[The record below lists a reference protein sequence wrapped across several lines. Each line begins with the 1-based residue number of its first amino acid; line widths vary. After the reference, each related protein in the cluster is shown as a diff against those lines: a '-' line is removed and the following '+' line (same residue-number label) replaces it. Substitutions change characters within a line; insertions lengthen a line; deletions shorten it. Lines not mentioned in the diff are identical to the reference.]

1 MAETTGTTSSGLELL
16 QALAEKPHSFDFF
29 QALRRLENLY
39 SDKPRIGTSSH
50 AAEDPVRLAQEAH
63 LVSAP
68 STLAAFEPGAG
79 GALPRL
85 TSYFFGLLGPN
96 GPLPLHLTEFVR
108 ERHWHHADP
117 TMGRFLDLFHHRMLS
132 LFYRAWAINEPTVS
146 FDRPDEDSFGR
157 YLGALFGL
165 GMPNLRRRD
174 RFPDEARLHYAGL
187 FAAQTRHAAGLESVL
202 AGYFGMPVR
211 IEQFQPAWMHLPEEL
226 QWRLGS
232 SPDSGILGQTTTPG
246 ARVWGCHQKFRIC
259 FGPLSLAE
267 YERLLPGGDSMM
279 RLVPLVR
286 FYAGDELTWD
296 VNLIL
301 KREEIPRLQ
310 LGRTA
315 RLGWTS
321 WGQLRPPEHDADD
334 LKLNPLGAI
343 E

>member
-1 MAETTGTTSSGLELL
+1 
-16 QALAEKPHSFDFF
+16 
-29 QALRRLENLY
+29 
-39 SDKPRIGTSSH
+39 
-50 AAEDPVRLAQEAH
+50 
-63 LVSAP
+63 
-68 STLAAFEPGAG
+68 
-79 GALPRL
+79 
-85 TSYFFGLLGPN
+85 
-96 GPLPLHLTEFVR
+96 
-108 ERHWHHADP
+108 
-117 TMGRFLDLFHHRMLS
+117 
-132 LFYRAWAINEPTVS
+132 
-146 FDRPDEDSFGR
+146 
-157 YLGALFGL
+157 
-165 GMPNLRRRD
+165 
-174 RFPDEARLHYAGL
+174 
-187 FAAQTRHAAGLESVL
+187 
-202 AGYFGMPVR
+202 
-211 IEQFQPAWMHLPEEL
+211 LPEEL